1 MGIKGKEETVRFLD
15 NPPPDNYD
23 LTGSVLMCA
32 HVSVHG
38 KGWTHKYYKCQFLKA
53 VGKCNP

>member
-38 KGWTHKYYKCQFLKA
+38 KG
-53 VGKCNP
+53 